1 VNEYR
6 IEWGLRIPMRDGVR
20 LGAVLY
26 RPDVAGK
33 LPVAMLRTPYST
45 DTYHEIV
52 KRFLKRNYACAVVDV
67 RGRGASDGEFVP
79 FDSEKTDGYDC
90 VEWIAVQPWCSGEV
104 FTVGS
109 SYGGMAQWQ
118 SASQRPPHLVAMC
131 PTAPAMLGID
141 FPFHRGIFMTY
152 AIQWL
157 TLTSGKT
164 TAFNSFADPAYWP
177 RVFRQAYR
185 EHRPYAQLDVVAR
198 NATTKFQSW
207 VAHPTIDAYWDGF
220 NVTDEEFAGIDL
232 PIMSV
237 SGLYDG
243 DWLGTLAHY
252 RKHHA
257 LAPSSAT
264 EKHFFVIG
272 PWDHVGTR
280 TPKREAG
287 GLRFG
292 PQALLDVD
300 GLHVAFY
307 EWAAGRGQRPAFL
320 KDRVAY
326 YVAGLEEWRYAPS
339 FDAIPARRER
349 RYLHAADGTGHDV
362 FSSGS
367 LDASA
372 APGSRPATYAYDPLD
387 VRPAEI
393 LETENP
399 DLTHGEILR
408 EQSSAMNLFGNGLV
422 YHTAPFEDDLVVT
435 GVPELHLFVSVDVP
449 DTDIAATLY
458 AIHPDG
464 SSITLAEDKLRLRH
478 RDSSRD
484 AQLAASGEVYELA
497 FSDFRIVSQLV
508 VKYSRLRLLVRCPNT
523 PFDQKNY
530 NSGGDVMYET
540 RGDARTAHVTVY
552 HAPPHASYIDLPI
565 GERVATQRL
574 EQHETEGWF
583 TT

>member
-1 VNEYR
+1 MNGYR
-6 IEWGLRIPMRDGVR
+6 IEWDARIPMRDGVR
-20 LGAVLY
+20 LHAVLY
-26 RPDVAGK
+26 HPHGK
-33 LPVAMLRTPYST
+33 AKSPVAMIRTPYSS
-45 DTYHEIV
+45 DTYHVVAQHFV
-52 KRFLKRNYACAVVDV
+52 KRDYVCAVVDV
-67 RGRGASDGEFVP
+67 RGRGPSEGEFVP
-79 FDSEKTDGYDC
+79 FDNEKRDGYDC
-90 VEWIAVQPWCSGEV
+90 IEWLAAQPWCSGEV

-109 SYGGMAQWQ
+109 SYGGTAQWQ
-118 SASQRPPHLVAMC
+118 AASQRPPHLVAMC

-164 TAFNSFADPAYWP
+164 TPFNSFGDPTYWP
-177 RVFRQAYR
+177 GVFRNAYR
-185 EHRPYAQLDVVAR
+185 NHRPYAALDRAAR
-198 NATTKFQSW
+198 STTTRFQSW
-207 VAHPTIDAYWDGF
+207 IEHPTVDTYWDAF
-220 NVTDEEFAGIDL
+220 NVTDEEFAAIDL

-257 LAPSSAT
+257 LAPKSAT

-280 TPKREAG
+280 TPKRETG
-287 GLRFG
+287 GLSFG

-307 EWAAGRGQRPAFL
+307 EWAAGRGKRPSFL

-339 FDAIPARRER
+339 FEAIPSRREK
-349 RYLHAADGTGHDV
+349 RYLHADEGAGHDV

-372 APGSRPATYAYDPLD
+372 EPGVPPATYVYDPLD

-399 DLTHGEILR
+399 DITHADILR
-408 EQSSAMNLFGNGLV
+408 DQSPAINLFGNGLV
-422 YHTAPFEDDLVVT
+422 YHTPPLDDDLVLT
-435 GVPELHLFVSVDVP
+435 GVLELHLFASVNVP

-478 RDSSRD
+478 RDSSRV
-484 AQLAASGEVYELA
+484 AELAVPGEIYELA
-497 FSDFRIVSQLV
+497 FTDFRIVSQLA
-508 VKYSRLRLLVRCPNT
+508 VKHSRLRLLIRCPNT

-530 NSGGDVMYET
+530 NSGGNVMHET
-540 RGDARTAHVTVY
+540 RPDARTARVTIH
-552 HAPPHASYIDLPI
+552 HAPPHASYLDLPI
-565 GERVATQRL
+565 GDRVAKQRL
-574 EQHETEGWF
+574 EPHEAVGWF
-583 TT
+583 T